1 MVYITLLLG
10 LLIIVYCLV
19 IFRKE
24 DKKEDKSLDKASS
37 LLDSSQEG
45 ERKDDNNNDDSFQKN
60 LFLMQ
65 KTAVESSLLYELK
78 EKVEGQL
85 AELNQQKELVTH
97 LMLRVEKKLEIQEET
112 GFLRKKKQPS
122 KEIRETRDVEK
133 ESLLDDSLE
142 RDRLYNDVYIMHDQ
156 GISLADI
163 ARQTGLGKGEVELI
177 IGLRK

>member
-60 LFLMQ
+60 LSLMQ